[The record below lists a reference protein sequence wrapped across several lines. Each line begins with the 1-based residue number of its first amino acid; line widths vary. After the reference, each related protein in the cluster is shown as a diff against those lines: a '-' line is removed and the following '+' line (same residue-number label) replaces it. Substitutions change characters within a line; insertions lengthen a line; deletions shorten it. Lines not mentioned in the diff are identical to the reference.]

1 MSLIHR
7 TIEEI
12 CTDFI
17 NECERKDETIQRLIK
32 ENEQLRRELQE
43 LKDGE
48 DDGK

>member
-17 NECERKDETIQRLIK
+17 NESECKDETIRKLIK
-32 ENEQLRRELQE
+32 ENEQLRKELQE
-43 LKDGE
+43 LKDKE
-48 DDGK
+48 DDRK